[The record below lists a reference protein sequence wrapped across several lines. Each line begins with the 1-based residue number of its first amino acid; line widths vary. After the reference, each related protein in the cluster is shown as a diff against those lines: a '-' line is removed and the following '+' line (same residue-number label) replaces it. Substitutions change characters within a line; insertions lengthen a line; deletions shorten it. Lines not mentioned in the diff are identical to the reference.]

1 MGRGE
6 MSANTPFYAGLPPL
20 GNGKKVLAEEVQSR
34 SPSSWERALSAQL
47 APVLCLGVF
56 PNPSAG
62 GVSAYKK
69 VIEISLGQ
77 RKGA

>member
-1 MGRGE
+1 MLGSLLWGMGKR
-6 MSANTPFYAGLPPL
+6 SLP
-20 GNGKKVLAEEVQSR
+20 EEVQSQ
-34 SPSSWERALSAQL
+34 SLSSWERALSAQL
-47 APVLCLGVF
+47 TPVLCLGVF

-62 GVSAYKK
+62 GVSAYKE